1 MDKKLKKQLSEIKL
15 LICDIDGVLTDGSFI
30 KSTSGD
36 ELRSF
41 NALDGVGFVML
52 RLLNLHIKTA
62 WITGRESLTTTQ
74 RAEELQID
82 DVYNGVIRKID
93 AYDELKKKYNLS
105 DHEICFIGDDI
116 IDIPILEKVGFA
128 VSVPNAPKYISNYS
142 HYVTSLEGGKG
153 AVREVIDL
161 LIESRGDFT
170 SKLDELLNELRWLLT
185 LIKYSQFI

>member
-1 MDKKLKKQLSEIKL
+1 MDKKLQDSLSKIKL

-52 RLLNLHIKTA
+52 RLLNLNIKTA
-62 WITGRESLTTTQ
+62 WITGRESLSTTQ

-93 AYDELKKKYNLS
+93 AYDELKKKYGVLDN
-105 DHEICFIGDDI
+105 EVCFIGDDI

-128 VSVPNAPKYISNYS
+128 VTVPNAPKYISNYS
-142 HYVTSLEGGKG
+142 HYTTLLEGGKG

-170 SKLDELLNELRWLLT
+170 EQLDKLLSELR
-185 LIKYSQFI
+185 

>member
-1 MDKKLKKQLSEIKL
+1 MDKKLRDQLSKIKL

-41 NALDGVGFVML
+41 NALDGVGFVTL
-52 RLLNLHIKTA
+52 RLLNLNIKTA

-93 AYDELKKKYNLS
+93 AYDES
-105 DHEICFIGDDI
+105 
-116 IDIPILEKVGFA
+116 
-128 VSVPNAPKYISNYS
+128 VSYT
-142 HYVTSLEGGKG
+142 H
-153 AVREVIDL
+153 
-161 LIESRGDFT
+161 
-170 SKLDELLNELRWLLT
+170 LT
-185 LIKYSQFI
+185 LPTIAGV

>member
-1 MDKKLKKQLSEIKL
+1 MDKKLQDSLSKIKL

-52 RLLNLHIKTA
+52 RLLNLNIKTA

-82 DVYNGVIRKID
+82 EVYNGVIRKID
-93 AYDELKKKYNLS
+93 AYDELKKKYEVLDN
-105 DHEICFIGDDI
+105 EVCFIGDDI

-128 VSVPNAPKYISNYS
+128 VTVPNAPKYFRNPMNNPLIS
-142 HYVTSLEGGKG
+142 
-153 AVREVIDL
+153 I
-161 LIESRGDFT
+161 I
-170 SKLDELLNELRWLLT
+170 
-185 LIKYSQFI
+185 

>member
-1 MDKKLKKQLSEIKL
+1 MDKKLQDSLSKIKL

-41 NALDGVGFVML
+41 NALDGVGFVTL
-52 RLLNLHIKTA
+52 RLLNLNIKTA

-93 AYDELKKKYNLS
+93 AYDELKKKYGVLDN
-105 DHEICFIGDDI
+105 EVCFIGDDI

-128 VSVPNAPKYISNYS
+128 VTVPNAPKYISNYS
-142 HYVTSLEGGKG
+142 HHTTRLAGGKG

-161 LIESRGDFT
+161 LIEARGNFT
-170 SKLDELLNELRWLLT
+170 EQLDKLLSELR
-185 LIKYSQFI
+185 

>member
-1 MDKKLKKQLSEIKL
+1 MDKKLKDSLSKIKL

-30 KSTSGD
+30 KSTSGE

-41 NALDGVGFVML
+41 NALDGVGFVVL
-52 RLLNLHIKTA
+52 RLLDLNVKTA

-93 AYDELKKKYNLS
+93 AYNELKNKYELS
-105 DHEICFIGDDI
+105 DSEVCFIGDDI

-128 VSVPNAPKYISNYS
+128 VTVPNAPKYIFNYV
-142 HYVTSLEGGKG
+142 HYTTAVEGGKG

-161 LIESRGDFT
+161 LIESKGDF
-170 SKLDELLNELRWLLT
+170 SEQLDKLLSDLR
-185 LIKYSQFI
+185 

>member
-1 MDKKLKKQLSEIKL
+1 MDKKLKDSLSKIKL

-52 RLLNLHIKTA
+52 RLLDFNIKTA

-93 AYDELKKKYNLS
+93 AYNELKKKYGITDS
-105 DHEICFIGDDI
+105 EVCFIGDDI

-128 VSVPNAPKYISNYS
+128 VTVPNAPKYISNYS
-142 HYVTSLEGGKG
+142 HYTTSLDGGKG

-170 SKLDELLNELRWLLT
+170 EQLDKLLSELR
-185 LIKYSQFI
+185 

>member
-1 MDKKLKKQLSEIKL
+1 MDKKLQDSLSKIKL
-15 LICDIDGVLTDGSFI
+15 FICDIDGVLTDGSFI

-52 RLLNLHIKTA
+52 RLLNLNIKTA

-93 AYDELKKKYNLS
+93 AYDELKKKYGVLDN
-105 DHEICFIGDDI
+105 EVCFIGDDI
-116 IDIPILEKVGFA
+116 IEPRMDRYNSPLPLFLT
-128 VSVPNAPKYISNYS
+128 ISPYS
-142 HYVTSLEGGKG
+142 LPSL
-153 AVREVIDL
+153 
-161 LIESRGDFT
+161 
-170 SKLDELLNELRWLLT
+170 
-185 LIKYSQFI
+185 

>member
-1 MDKKLKKQLSEIKL
+1 MDKKLQDSLSKIKL
-15 LICDIDGVLTDGSFI
+15 FICDIDGVLTDGSFI

-52 RLLNLHIKTA
+52 RLLNLNIKTA

-93 AYDELKKKYNLS
+93 AFNELKKKYGVLDN
-105 DHEICFIGDDI
+105 EVCFIGDDI

-128 VSVPNAPKYISNYS
+128 VTVPNAPKYISNYA
-142 HYVTSLEGGKG
+142 HYTTLLEGGKG

-161 LIESRGDFT
+161 LIQSRGDFT
-170 SKLDELLNELRWLLT
+170 EQLDKLLSEL
-185 LIKYSQFI
+185 K

>member
-1 MDKKLKKQLSEIKL
+1 MDKKLQDSLSKIKL
-15 LICDIDGVLTDGSFI
+15 FICDIDGVLTDGSFI

-41 NALDGVGFVML
+41 NALDGVGFVTL
-52 RLLNLHIKTA
+52 RLLNLNIKTA

-93 AYDELKKKYNLS
+93 AFNELKKKYGVLDN
-105 DHEICFIGDDI
+105 EVCFIGDDI

-128 VSVPNAPKYISNYS
+128 VTVPNAPKYISNYA
-142 HYVTSLEGGKG
+142 HYTTLLEGGKG

-161 LIESRGDFT
+161 LIQSRGDFT
-170 SKLDELLNELRWLLT
+170 EQLDKLLSELKW
-185 LIKYSQFI
+185 Y

>member
-1 MDKKLKKQLSEIKL
+1 MDKKLKEQLSRIKL

-52 RLLNLHIKTA
+52 RLLDLNIKTA
-62 WITGRESLTTTQ
+62 WITGRESITTI
-74 RAEELQID
+74 QID

-93 AYDELKKKYNLS
+93 AYDELKDKYGLS
-105 DHEICFIGDDI
+105 DEEICFIGDDI
-116 IDIPILEKVGFA
+116 IDIPLLEKVGFA
-128 VSVPNAPKYISNYS
+128 VTVPNAPKYISNYS
-142 HYVTSLEGGKG
+142 HYTTLLDGGKG

-170 SKLDELLNELRWLLT
+170 KQLDKLLSELR
-185 LIKYSQFI
+185 

>member
-1 MDKKLKKQLSEIKL
+1 MDRKLQDSLSKIKL

-52 RLLNLHIKTA
+52 RLLNLNIKTA

-74 RAEELQID
+74 RAELQID

-93 AYDELKKKYNLS
+93 AYDELKKKYGVLDN
-105 DHEICFIGDDI
+105 EVCFIGDDI

-128 VSVPNAPKYISNYS
+128 VTVPNAPKYISNYS
-142 HYVTSLEGGKG
+142 HYTTLLEGGKG

-170 SKLDELLNELRWLLT
+170 EQLDKLLSELR
-185 LIKYSQFI
+185 

>member
-1 MDKKLKKQLSEIKL
+1 MDKKLQDSLSKIKL

-52 RLLNLHIKTA
+52 RLLNLNIKTA

-74 RAEELQID
+74 REELQID

-93 AYDELKKKYNLS
+93 AYDELKKKYGVLDN
-105 DHEICFIGDDI
+105 EVCFIGDDI

-128 VSVPNAPKYISNYS
+128 VTVPNAPKYISNYS
-142 HYVTSLEGGKG
+142 HYTTLLEGGKG

-170 SKLDELLNELRWLLT
+170 EQLDKLLSELR
-185 LIKYSQFI
+185 

>member
-1 MDKKLKKQLSEIKL
+1 MDRKLQDSLSKIKL

-52 RLLNLHIKTA
+52 RLLNLNIKTA

-93 AYDELKKKYNLS
+93 AYDELKKKYGVLDN
-105 DHEICFIGDDI
+105 EVCFIGDDI
-116 IDIPILEKVGFA
+116 IAIPILEKVGFA
-128 VSVPNAPKYISNYS
+128 VTVPNAPKDISNYS
-142 HYVTSLEGGKG
+142 HYTTLLEGGKG

-170 SKLDELLNELRWLLT
+170 EQLDKLLSELR
-185 LIKYSQFI
+185 

>member
-1 MDKKLKKQLSEIKL
+1 MDKKLKEQLSRIKL

-52 RLLNLHIKTA
+52 RLLDLNIKTA
-62 WITGRESLTTTQ
+62 WITGRESITTT
-74 RAEELQID
+74 QID

-93 AYDELKKKYNLS
+93 AYDELKDKYGLS
-105 DHEICFIGDDI
+105 DEEICFIGDDI
-116 IDIPILEKVGFA
+116 IDIPLLEKVGFA
-128 VSVPNAPKYISNYS
+128 VTVPNAPKYISNYS
-142 HYVTSLEGGKG
+142 HYTTLLDGGKG

-170 SKLDELLNELRWLLT
+170 KQLDKLLSELR
-185 LIKYSQFI
+185 

>member
-1 MDKKLKKQLSEIKL
+1 MDKKLQDSLSKIKL

-52 RLLNLHIKTA
+52 RLLNLNIKTA

-93 AYDELKKKYNLS
+93 AYDELKKKYGVLDN
-105 DHEICFIGDDI
+105 EVCFIGDDI

-128 VSVPNAPKYISNYS
+128 VTVPNAPKYISNYS
-142 HYVTSLEGGKG
+142 HHTTRLAGGKG

-161 LIESRGDFT
+161 LIEARGNFT
-170 SKLDELLNELRWLLT
+170 EQLDKLLSELR
-185 LIKYSQFI
+185 

>member
-1 MDKKLKKQLSEIKL
+1 MDKKLQDSLSKIKL

-41 NALDGVGFVML
+41 NALDGVGFVTL
-52 RLLNLHIKTA
+52 RLLNLNIKTA

-93 AYDELKKKYNLS
+93 AYDELKKKYGVLDN
-105 DHEICFIGDDI
+105 EVCFIGDDI
-116 IDIPILEKVGFA
+116 IDIPILEKVGF
-128 VSVPNAPKYISNYS
+128 
-142 HYVTSLEGGKG
+142 
-153 AVREVIDL
+153 
-161 LIESRGDFT
+161 ESII
-170 SKLDELLNELRWLLT
+170 ELLTITKTIRKNIDEALGTDFKNT
-185 LIKYSQFI
+185 LWKNG

>member
-1 MDKKLKKQLSEIKL
+1 MDKKLKDSLSKIKL

-30 KSTSGD
+30 KSTSGE

-41 NALDGVGFVML
+41 NALDGVGFVVL
-52 RLLNLHIKTA
+52 RLLDLNVKTA

-93 AYDELKKKYNLS
+93 AYNELKKKYELS
-105 DHEICFIGDDI
+105 DSEVCFIGDDI

-128 VSVPNAPKYISNYS
+128 VTVPNYISNYA
-142 HYVTSLEGGKG
+142 HYTTAVEGGKG

-161 LIESRGDFT
+161 LIESKGDF
-170 SKLDELLNELRWLLT
+170 SEQIDKLLSDLR
-185 LIKYSQFI
+185 

>member
-1 MDKKLKKQLSEIKL
+1 MDKKLKDSLSKIKL
-15 LICDIDGVLTDGSFI
+15 FICDIDGVLTDGSFI

-52 RLLNLHIKTA
+52 RLLNLNIKTA

-93 AYDELKKKYNLS
+93 AYDELKKKYGVPDS
-105 DHEICFIGDDI
+105 EVCFIGDDI

-128 VSVPNAPKYISNYS
+128 VTVPNAPKYISNYS
-142 HYVTSLEGGKG
+142 HYTTPLAGGKG
-153 AVREVIDL
+153 AVREVL
-161 LIESRGDFT
+161 TF
-170 SKLDELLNELRWLLT
+170 LLNQEVILLNN
-185 LIKYSQFI
+185 

>member
-1 MDKKLKKQLSEIKL
+1 MDKKLQDSLSKIKL

-41 NALDGVGFVML
+41 NALDGVGFVTL
-52 RLLNLHIKTA
+52 RLLNLNIKTA

-74 RAEELQID
+74 RAELQID

-93 AYDELKKKYNLS
+93 AYDELKKKYGVLDN
-105 DHEICFIGDDI
+105 EVCFIGDDI

-128 VSVPNAPKYISNYS
+128 VTVPNAPKYISNYS
-142 HYVTSLEGGKG
+142 HYTTLLEGGKG

-170 SKLDELLNELRWLLT
+170 EQLDKLLSELR
-185 LIKYSQFI
+185 